1 MNKKALIMFSDEE
14 TSPVDRRGQLRE
26 ENNLAIAQSCFQNFW
41 SLE

>member
-14 TSPVDRRGQLRE
+14 TSVDRRGQLGE